1 MITNL
6 RMDLFEALITLLLL
20 PSPGASLRDHE
31 AVVRQG
37 LRQLGQRLQ
46 PAAADDAQSWTW
58 SAEGW
63 GGSAGAGSAE
73 GRGQRRGGAPG
84 R

>member
-1 MITNL
+1 ME
-6 RMDLFEALITLLLL
+6 LFEALITLL
-20 PSPGASLRDHE
+20 PSPDSSLRDHE

-37 LRQLGQRLQ
+37 LRQVGQRLQ
-46 PAAADDAQSWTW
+46 LTAADDAQSWTR

-73 GRGQRRGGAPG
+73 GRVS
-84 R
+84 

>member
-1 MITNL
+1 ME
-6 RMDLFEALITLLLL
+6 LFEALITLL
-20 PSPGASLRDHE
+20 PSPDSSLRDHK

-46 PAAADDAQSWTW
+46 PTAADNAQSWTR

-63 GGSAGAGSAE
+63 GGSAEGAGSA
-73 GRGQRRGGAPG
+73 GGG
-84 R
+84 VS